1 MKLVF
6 KILLIVLFVLI
17 VVALYAKSIIDKIEF
32 DFNIKNLNFKEFILK
47 DVTGQGSKTL
57 ITIEYLI
64 NNKSNTT
71 IKFKD
76 LYVEAYYNG
85 SLIAKSTNNYNN
97 TKEIVLSKKTND
109 IKFEQEYYVLLNKN
123 SIDLASKIALKT
135 PVNIGYLVKVKLF
148 GFSLKYKG
156 TYNYK

>member
-1 MKLVF
+1 MKLIF
-6 KILLIVLFVLI
+6 KILLIVLFILI
-17 VVALYAKSIIDKIEF
+17 VIVLYAKSIVDKIEF

-71 IKFKD
+71 IKIKD

-85 SLIAKSTNNYNN
+85 KLIAKSTDKYDN
-97 TKEIVLSKKTND
+97 TKEIVLNKKQPS
-109 IKFEQEYYVLLNKN
+109 KFEQEYYVLLNKQ

-135 PVNIGYLVKVKLF
+135 PVNIGYLIKVKLF